1 MSSKSAEKT
10 YSISSAME
18 KLGKAVQIVS
28 ANSELYYLKKAS
40 QITETALREVD
51 SSFDEISSLMS
62 EFAEHWY
69 GSRKQ
74 GPDAV
79 PLSDDLNDRI
89 DIKLCQNGKLDFEQM
104 KRIMFRLNGIDEA
117 LMGLDRLSYYLKS
130 YQELCREKRLGE
142 LVEHAQFFENSILN
156 ELRRS
161 IESEAKRLRNQIERC
176 NLYYQPAMKN
186 RTLWVALGSLAISCL
201 AFLLTILKMLN
212 FI

>member
-1 MSSKSAEKT
+1 MGSAEKV
-10 YSISSAME
+10 YSICGAME
-18 KLGKAVQIVS
+18 KLGKAVQVVS
-28 ANSELYYLKKAS
+28 ATSELYYLKKAS
-40 QITETALREVD
+40 QVTETALREVD
-51 SSFDEISSLMS
+51 SAFDEVSSLMS

-79 PLSDDLNDRI
+79 PFSDDLNERI

-104 KRIMFRLNGIDEA
+104 KRIMFRLNGVDEA
-117 LMGLDRLSYYLKS
+117 LIGLDRISYYLKN
-130 YQELCREKRLGE
+130 YQELCRDKQLAD

-156 ELRRS
+156 EMRRS
-161 IESEAKRLRNQIERC
+161 IESEARRLRNQIERC

-186 RTLWVALGSLAISCL
+186 RTLWVALGSLVISCL
-201 AFLLTILKMLN
+201 AFLLAILRMLG